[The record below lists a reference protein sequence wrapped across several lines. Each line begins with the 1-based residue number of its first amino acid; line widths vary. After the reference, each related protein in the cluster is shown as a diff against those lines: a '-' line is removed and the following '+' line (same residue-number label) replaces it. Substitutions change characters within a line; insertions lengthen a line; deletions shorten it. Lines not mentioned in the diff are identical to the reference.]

1 MLSFA
6 RKQTVWR
13 GQASNGCNR
22 GLQTTKEGV
31 KRLSVEEFGE
41 RVRACQARLYRV
53 AVSILRNHA
62 DAEDAVSEALLK
74 AWKHV
79 PGLRNDAYFETW
91 LTRIVINECRAL
103 LRRGRA
109 HAACELTEV
118 YAAEEPPDVEL
129 RMLIDALP
137 EKYRLP
143 LVMKCALDM
152 TYDEIARA
160 LHLPRGAVKWRVEQ
174 GKKRVRREAER

>member
-1 MLSFA
+1 M
-6 RKQTVWR
+6 
-13 GQASNGCNR
+13 
-22 GLQTTKEGV
+22 
-31 KRLSVEEFGE
+31 KRLPVEEFGE

-53 AVSILRNHA
+53 AISILRNHA

-74 AWKHV
+74 AWKHL

-118 YAAEEPPDVEL
+118 YAAEEPPDVGL

-160 LHLPRGAVKWRVEQ
+160 LQLPRGAVKWRVEQ
-174 GKKRVRREAER
+174 GKRRVRREAER